1 MTTLKPLLARNRS
14 WALQKCQHD
23 PDYFEKWIDG
33 QRPHSLWIGC
43 SDSRVPAEVL
53 TGSQPGELFVHRNIA
68 NMLDPAD
75 DNVMSV
81 LQYALHYLEVERV
94 VLCGHYGCGGVQAAL
109 SLPTLPLAQESSAL
123 ARRIGQL
130 RHTLHHEIAQIAD
143 DCCIAASPGASTSA
157 SANAER
163 SRHALDALVEANVR
177 AQFARLLESEP
188 VQTVLASGRP
198 LSLHGCVYDSGFR
211 PFNHPRRT
219 PLTAGA
225 RPMNTL
231 RQDSLAGIV
240 VFLVALPLCLGI
252 AQASGLPP
260 FVGLLTGIIGGLVV
274 TALSPSRFA
283 VSGPAA
289 GLVTIVVAAIESR
302 VPSPS
307 S

>member
-1 MTTLKPLLARNRS
+1 MLARNRS

-130 RHTLHHEIAQIAD
+130 RHTLHHEIVQIAD
-143 DCCIAASPGASTSA
+143 DCCIAASPGASTSASTSA

-188 VQTVLASGRP
+188 VQTVLASGLP
-198 LSLHGCVYDSGFR
+198 LSLHGCVYD
-211 PFNHPRRT
+211 
-219 PLTAGA
+219 L
-225 RPMNTL
+225 
-231 RQDSLAGIV
+231 
-240 VFLVALPLCLGI
+240 
-252 AQASGLPP
+252 ASGH
-260 FVGLLTGIIGGLVV
+260 LTTLVEH
-274 TALSPSRFA
+274 LSPQEHA
-283 VSGPAA
+283 P
-289 GLVTIVVAAIESR
+289 
-302 VPSPS
+302 
-307 S
+307 

>member
-23 PDYFEKWIDG
+23 PDYFEKWVDG

-94 VLCGHYGCGGVQAAL
+94 VLYGHYGCGGVQAAL

-130 RHTLHHEIAQIAD
+130 RRTLHHEMAQIAD
-143 DCCIAASPGASTSA
+143 GCCVAASPGASASA
-157 SANAER
+157 SSDAEP
-163 SRHALDALVEANVR
+163 SRRALDALVEANVR

-198 LSLHGCVYDSGFR
+198 LSLHGCVYD
-211 PFNHPRRT
+211 
-219 PLTAGA
+219 L
-225 RPMNTL
+225 
-231 RQDSLAGIV
+231 
-240 VFLVALPLCLGI
+240 
-252 AQASGLPP
+252 ASGH
-260 FVGLLTGIIGGLVV
+260 LTSLVEH
-274 TALSPSRFA
+274 LSLQEHAP
-283 VSGPAA
+283 
-289 GLVTIVVAAIESR
+289 
-302 VPSPS
+302 
-307 S
+307 

>member
-130 RHTLHHEIAQIAD
+130 RHTLHHEMAQIAD
-143 DCCIAASPGASTSA
+143 ECCVAASPAA
-157 SANAER
+157 SADAER
-163 SRHALDALVEANVR
+163 SRRMLDALVEANVR

-188 VQTVLASGRP
+188 VQTVRASGRP
-198 LSLHGCVYDSGFR
+198 LSLHGCVYD
-211 PFNHPRRT
+211 
-219 PLTAGA
+219 L
-225 RPMNTL
+225 
-231 RQDSLAGIV
+231 
-240 VFLVALPLCLGI
+240 
-252 AQASGLPP
+252 ASGHLS
-260 FVGLLTGIIGGLVV
+260 TLVEH
-274 TALSPSRFA
+274 LSPQEHA
-283 VSGPAA
+283 P
-289 GLVTIVVAAIESR
+289 
-302 VPSPS
+302 
-307 S
+307 

>member
-1 MTTLKPLLARNRS
+1 MLARNRS

-23 PDYFEKWIDG
+23 PDYFEKWVDG

-130 RHTLHHEIAQIAD
+130 RHTLHHEMAQIAD
-143 DCCIAASPGASTSA
+143 ECCVAASPAVSA
-157 SANAER
+157 SASADAER
-163 SRHALDALVEANVR
+163 SRRMLDALVEANVR

-198 LSLHGCVYDSGFR
+198 LSLHGCVYD
-211 PFNHPRRT
+211 
-219 PLTAGA
+219 L
-225 RPMNTL
+225 
-231 RQDSLAGIV
+231 
-240 VFLVALPLCLGI
+240 
-252 AQASGLPP
+252 ASGHLS
-260 FVGLLTGIIGGLVV
+260 TLVEH
-274 TALSPSRFA
+274 LSPQEHA
-283 VSGPAA
+283 P
-289 GLVTIVVAAIESR
+289 
-302 VPSPS
+302 
-307 S
+307 

>member
-14 WALQKCQHD
+14 WALQKSQHD
-23 PDYFEKWIDG
+23 PDYFEKWVDR

-81 LQYALHYLEVERV
+81 LQYALDYLEVERV

-130 RHTLHHEIAQIAD
+130 RRTLYHEIAQIAD
-143 DCCIAASPGASTSA
+143 GCGVEASPDAGASTG
-157 SANAER
+157 AEH

-198 LSLHGCVYDSGFR
+198 LSLHGCVYD
-211 PFNHPRRT
+211 
-219 PLTAGA
+219 L
-225 RPMNTL
+225 
-231 RQDSLAGIV
+231 
-240 VFLVALPLCLGI
+240 
-252 AQASGLPP
+252 ASGH
-260 FVGLLTGIIGGLVV
+260 LTTLVEH
-274 TALSPSRFA
+274 LSPQEHA
-283 VSGPAA
+283 P
-289 GLVTIVVAAIESR
+289 
-302 VPSPS
+302 
-307 S
+307 